1 MFGRRGCCRCHRKR
15 TEKDCEGKR
24 NLSHREQYL
33 KSSMLVRPRRREA
46 AGYIR
51 PPIGSAQSMLC
62 ATASSRSASVR
73 PRRPMAAATPSR
85 LATADW
91 YDKLIQSEQSGDGL
105 NEKCIRFVW
114 SGSVVAYCNGRADGF
129 SRHA

>member
-1 MFGRRGCCRCHRKR
+1 WA
-15 TEKDCEGKR
+15 
-24 NLSHREQYL
+24 
-33 KSSMLVRPRRREA
+33 RRELGCTA
-46 AGYIR
+46 A
-51 PPIGSAQSMLC
+51 
-62 ATASSRSASVR
+62 SRFILIFYFAR
-73 PRRPMAAATPSR
+73 NDAPKCRGRWPRRPMAAAAPSR

-129 SRHA
+129 SRHAFPGRR